1 MVQMLNL
8 CYIICI
14 LHGFIYS
21 HMNSI
26 EPPFFFLVGYSHKPP
41 ILYTIQLFYSD
52 KPSYQFDIVILMV
65 YSLQLP

>member
-1 MVQMLNL
+1 MDLY
-8 CYIICI
+8 C
-14 LHGFIYS
+14 
-21 HMNSI
+21 HMNSVDT
-26 EPPFFFLVGYSHKPP
+26 PGLFFLVGYSHKPP